1 MRNRNKKVAEE
12 LQAKCSLF
20 LGELSSE
27 GMFVVP
33 PRSIKVCGA
42 SAAGQLSKLITAHQP
57 GDGGGSLNVVQ
68 QQWKSEQ

>member
-1 MRNRNKKVAEE
+1 MLSFFWVG
-12 LQAKCSLF
+12 
-20 LGELSSE
+20 GEPEVSSE

-57 GDGGGSLNVVQ
+57 GDGGGSLNVVLQ